1 MESYSRLREKKH
13 NTMTKRVSILIVDDE
28 ESVRDSLYNWF
39 IDDGYHVECAENAKQ
54 ALSLLDEKEFDIV
67 LADIKMPGMDGMEMH
82 RRIKTLAREPV
93 VIIMTA
99 FASVD
104 TAVQALK
111 DGAFDYVTKPFDP
124 DDLSH
129 LIRNAA
135 TQVALKQE
143 NRNLK
148 EKISTLVDVEDIVG
162 ESEPLQKVLREVER
176 VAQSDSSVIVTG
188 ESGTGKELVA
198 RAIHSNSPRKYFPLI
213 SVHCGALTESLLESE
228 LFGHEKGAFTGA
240 AFNRKGRFEM
250 ADGGTIFLDEIGTI
264 SPKMQVELLRV
275 LESKI
280 FVRVGGNKEVTSD
293 FRVICATN
301 RDLKDM
307 VKSGTFRED
316 LYYRLN
322 VVNIRIP
329 PLREREGDIPM
340 LVNHFIRKYCNSM
353 SRDMISI
360 EPAAMKH
367 LESFEYPGNVREL
380 ENMIER
386 AIVVGDGKVIKL
398 KDLPLGREVISSSI
412 ESLDDLERKHIAK
425 ILDKYKW
432 NISRSAKALDVDRA
446 TLYNKIKK
454 YGFKQG

>member
-1 MESYSRLREKKH
+1 MP
-13 NTMTKRVSILIVDDE
+13 NRVSILIVDDE

-39 IDDGYHVECAENAKQ
+39 LDDGYRVETAENAKK
-54 ALSLLDEKEFDIV
+54 ALSLLHEKEYDIV

-82 RRIKTLAREPV
+82 RRIRALPKVPI

-111 DGAFDYVTKPFDP
+111 EGAFDYVTKPFDP

-135 TQVALKQE
+135 TQVALRAE
-143 NRNLK
+143 NENLK
-148 EKISTLVDVEDIVG
+148 KSMSTLVDVEDIIG
-162 ESEPLQKVLREVER
+162 ESEALKKVLKEVEK
-176 VAQSDSSVIVTG
+176 VAPSDSSVIITG

-198 RAIHSNSPRKYFPLI
+198 RAIHSNSPRKYFPMI
-213 SVHCGALTESLLESE
+213 SVHCGALSESLLESE

-250 ADGGTIFLDEIGTI
+250 ADGGTIFLDEIGTV
-264 SPKMQVELLRV
+264 SAKMQVELLRV
-275 LESKI
+275 LESKT
-280 FVRVGGNKEVTSD
+280 FVRVGGNKEISSD
-293 FRVICATN
+293 FRIICATN
-301 RDLKDM
+301 RDLKEM
-307 VKSGTFRED
+307 VKNGTFRED

-329 PLREREGDIPM
+329 PLRERPEDIPR
-340 LVNHFIRKYCNSM
+340 LVKHFIRKYCSAM
-353 SRDMISI
+353 SRDLISI
-360 EPAAMKH
+360 DPAAISH

-386 AIVVGDGKVIKL
+386 AIVVGNGKVIRL
-398 KDLPLGREVISSSI
+398 RDLPMGREVISSSI
-412 ESLDDLERKHIAK
+412 ESLEDLEKKHIQK
-425 ILDKYKW
+425 ILEKYQW
-432 NISRSAKALDVDRA
+432 NISRSARALNVDRA
-446 TLYNKIKK
+446 TLYNKIKRYK
-454 YGFKQG
+454 LKQD

>member
-1 MESYSRLREKKH
+1 MPHRI
-13 NTMTKRVSILIVDDE
+13 SILIVDDE

-39 IDDGYHVECAENAKQ
+39 IDDGYQVDCAENAKI
-54 ALSLLDEKEFDIV
+54 ALELLDQREFDIV
-67 LADIKMPGMDGMEMH
+67 LADIKMPGMDGMELH
-82 RRIKTLAREPV
+82 RRIKTLPNEPV

-104 TAVQALK
+104 TAVKALK
-111 DGAFDYVTKPFDP
+111 EGAFDYVTKPFDP

-135 TQVALKQE
+135 TQVLLRKE
-143 NRNLK
+143 NMNLK
-148 EKISTLVDVEDIVG
+148 EKMTTLVDVEDIVG
-162 ESEPLQKVLREVER
+162 ESEALRKVLEQVER
-176 VAQSDSSVIVTG
+176 VAQSNSSIIITG

-198 RAIHSNSPRKYFPLI
+198 RAIHSNSSRKYFPLI

-264 SPKMQVELLRV
+264 SPKMQIELLRV
-275 LESKI
+275 LETRTFI
-280 FVRVGGNKEVTSD
+280 RVGGNKEITSD

-301 RDLKDM
+301 RDLKEM
-307 VKSGTFRED
+307 VKNGKFRED

-329 PLREREGDIPM
+329 PLRERIEDIPL
-340 LVNHFIRKYCNSM
+340 LVNHFIRKYCTSM
-353 SRDMISI
+353 SRDLIAV
-360 EPAAMKH
+360 EPAAMRH
-367 LESFEYPGNVREL
+367 LEAFEYPGNVREL

-386 AIVVGDGKVIKL
+386 AIVVGNGKLIRL
-398 KDLPLGREVISSSI
+398 RDLPLGKEVMSSSI
-412 ESLDDLERKHIAK
+412 ESLDELEKKHILK
-425 ILDKYKW
+425 ILEKYKW
-432 NISRSAKALDVDRA
+432 NISRASKALKVDRA
-446 TLYNKIKK
+446 TLYNKIRK
-454 YGFKQG
+454 YELKQH